1 VTPATEDIAQAPAG
15 FAVWLGYLAMC
26 AGMFMAILDIQI
38 VASSLAEIQTGLA
51 IPLDRLS
58 WIQTAY
64 LIAEIIAIPL
74 TGWLTELLSL
84 RTLFL
89 AAIAGFTLA
98 SAGCAASTGFAELI
112 AFRVVQGFCGGALI
126 PAVFTA
132 IFALLPERLHVRAT
146 AIAGTVAMLAPTLGP
161 TLGGYITETYSWP
174 WLFLINAPPGF
185 LAGLTGIFFLRTSPR
200 DRGALRRLDLVGLAS
215 LVVALATLE
224 LALKDAPV
232 RGWGDPASLALLAL
246 CAASGGAAVMRCL
259 TRTPPLVDLRL
270 LRDGG
275 FACACFYSFVL
286 GGGLYGSIYLLPRFL
301 FYVRGHTA
309 LEVGEAMLVTGVTQL
324 ICAPIAALL
333 EKRIAAR
340 CLTACGYGLFGA
352 GLVANG
358 FLTPATDIPGSDL
371 PGLVWPQ
378 ILRGAG
384 VMLCILPTM
393 AVALEGKEG
402 AALADA
408 SGLFNLMRNLGGA
421 VWLALV
427 DTILETRTPTHAAAL
442 VARLQAGD
450 PEAARFVGLP
460 LERFH
465 NLPLGPIDD
474 ATREFVQPLVERAAA
489 TLSFNE
495 AFLALSA
502 FFLLSLVAL
511 PWLRR
516 RRTAS
521 EACAT
526 APEGETIS

>member
-1 VTPATEDIAQAPAG
+1 VTPATDDIGQAPAG
-15 FAVWLGYLAMC
+15 RAVWLGYLAMC

-38 VASSLAEIQTGLA
+38 VASSLAEIQAGLA

-98 SAGCAASTGFAELI
+98 SAGCAASTGFAELT

-146 AIAGTVAMLAPTLGP
+146 AIAGSVAMLAPTLGP

-174 WLFLINAPPGF
+174 WLFLINAPPGL
-185 LAGLTGIFFLRTSPR
+185 LAGMTGVVFLRTKPG
-200 DRGALRRLDLVGLAS
+200 DRGALSRLDLVGLAS

-224 LALKDAPV
+224 LALKDAPA
-232 RGWGDPASLALLAL
+232 RGWSDPGSLVLLAL
-246 CAASGGAAVMRCL
+246 CAASGGAAIRRCL

-275 FACACFYSFVL
+275 FACGCFYSFVL

-301 FYVRGHTA
+301 FYVRLHTA
-309 LEVGEAMLVTGVTQL
+309 LEVGEVMLVTGVTQL
-324 ICAPIAALL
+324 IGAPIAALL
-333 EKRIAAR
+333 EKRVAAR
-340 CLTACGYGLFGA
+340 RLTACGYGLFAA

-358 FLTPATDIPGSDL
+358 FLTPATDFPASDF
-371 PGLVWPQ
+371 PGLIWPQ

-384 VMLCILPTM
+384 IMLCILPTM
-393 AVALEGKEG
+393 AVALEGRQG

-421 VWLALV
+421 VWIALI
-427 DTILETRTPTHAAAL
+427 DTILEIRAPEHVAAL
-442 VARLQAGD
+442 AARLQEGD
-450 PEAARFVGLP
+450 REAARFVGLP
-460 LERFH
+460 LARFQDV
-465 NLPLGPIDD
+465 PLGPIDA
-474 ATREFVQPLVERAAA
+474 ATKEFVQPLVERAAA
-489 TLSFNE
+489 TASINE
-495 AFLALSA
+495 AFLALGA
-502 FFLLSLVAL
+502 FVAISLLAL

-516 RRTAS
+516 R
-521 EACAT
+521 
-526 APEGETIS
+526 